1 MVIPPAYPDGMGVGK
16 PRGLSPS
23 SFSAFKDCP
32 LAFRFSYLDRLPQP
46 PSAAASKGTLV
57 HRALE
62 LLKLRGPEARTIA
75 NAVVDLDQARAELA
89 SHPDFADLELTVDE
103 WDRFHADSEVLV
115 RKYFELEDP
124 TAITPIGLE
133 LRLAATIGTVQLRG
147 IIDRLEIDADGEL
160 VITDYKTGSVPGERY
175 ETKRLAGVHMYAAM
189 VEHVLGKRPV
199 KVQLFYLSKPEA
211 IITAPSA
218 QSITG
223 VMRKTDALWSAI
235 GRACERDDF
244 RPSTGPLCN
253 WCAYKPYCPAFGGD
267 PLQAAEL
274 LGPGQVIKPTLP
286 LSDTTTDAVIDVSGL
301 AAAPA
306 VADLTDADAPATP
319 AAVPA

>member
-1 MVIPPAYPDGMGVGK
+1 MGVGL

-62 LLKLRGPEARTIA
+62 LLMLRGPEARTIA
-75 NAVVDLDQARAELA
+75 NALVDLDRARVEL
-89 SHPDFADLELTVDE
+89 SLHPDFADLELTDDE
-103 WDRFHADSEVLV
+103 WDGFYADAATLV
-115 RKYFELEDP
+115 HKYFELEDP
-124 TAITPIGLE
+124 TTIRPIGLE

-147 IIDRLEIDADGEL
+147 IIDRLELDENDEL
-160 VITDYKTGSVPGERY
+160 VITDYKTGSVPGEKY

-199 KVQLFYLSKPEA
+199 RVQLLYLSRPEA
-211 IITAPSA
+211 IITTPSE

-235 GRACERDDF
+235 GRACTNDDF
-244 RPSTGPLCN
+244 RSSPGPLCN
-253 WCAYKPYCPAFGGD
+253 WCSYKPYCPSFGGD
-267 PLQAAEL
+267 PLQAVEL
-274 LGPGQVIKPTLP
+274 LGPDRMIEPALP
-286 LSDTTTDAVIDVSGL
+286 LAATTAS
-301 AAAPA
+301 
-306 VADLTDADAPATP
+306 
-319 AAVPA
+319 

>member
-1 MVIPPAYPDGMGVGK
+1 
-16 PRGLSPS
+16 LSPS

-62 LLKLRGPEARTIA
+62 LLMLRGPESRTVT
-75 NAVVDLDQARAELA
+75 NALVDLDRARVELEL
-89 SHPDFADLELTVDE
+89 HPDFADLELTADE
-103 WDRFHADSEVLV
+103 WDGFYDDAATLV
-115 RKYFELEDP
+115 HKYFELEDP
-124 TAITPIGLE
+124 TAIRPIGLE

-147 IIDRLEIDADGEL
+147 IIDRLELDENDEL

-175 ETKRLAGVHMYAAM
+175 EIKRLAGVHMYAAM

-199 KVQLFYLSKPEA
+199 RVQLLYLSRPEA
-211 IITAPSA
+211 IITSPSE

-235 GRACERDDF
+235 GRACTNDDF
-244 RPSTGPLCN
+244 RPSPGPLCN
-253 WCAYKPYCPAFGGD
+253 WCSYKPYCPAFGGD
-267 PLQAAEL
+267 PLQAIEL
-274 LGPGQVIKPTLP
+274 LGPGHMIEPALP
-286 LSDTTTDAVIDVSGL
+286 L
-301 AAAPA
+301 AATSAS
-306 VADLTDADAPATP
+306 
-319 AAVPA
+319 

>member
-1 MVIPPAYPDGMGVGK
+1 M

-62 LLKLRGPEARTIA
+62 LLMLRDGTARTIP
-75 NAVVDLDQARAELA
+75 NALLDLETARVELA
-89 SHPDFADLELTVDE
+89 LHPDFADLELTDDE
-103 WDRFHADSEVLV
+103 WAGFHADAETLV
-115 RKYFELEDP
+115 HKYFELEDP
-124 TAITPIGLE
+124 TTIRPIGLE

-147 IIDRLEIDADGEL
+147 IIDRLELDENDEL

-175 ETKRLAGVHMYAAM
+175 ELKRLSGVHMYAAM
-189 VEHVLGKRPV
+189 VEHALGKRPV
-199 KVQLFYLSKPEA
+199 RVQLLYLSKPEA

-218 QSITG
+218 VSITG

-235 GRACERDDF
+235 GRACEKDDF
-244 RPSTGPLCN
+244 RPSPGVLCN
-253 WCAYKPYCPAFGGD
+253 WCAYKAYCPAFGGD
-267 PLQAAEL
+267 PLQATEL
-274 LGPGQVIKPTLP
+274 LGQGLMVEPPLP
-286 LSDTTTDAVIDVSGL
+286 L
-301 AAAPA
+301 AA
-306 VADLTDADAPATP
+306 TSS
-319 AAVPA
+319 